1 MIVNT
6 KKGKDWVEKV
16 ADAMYTK
23 EYPIEKACINNPPL
37 VKPMNENDKRENFFE
52 KLNSV
57 PIEENLNENIAHT
70 NQLKLQ
76 IVKVLI
82 SMRLYKP
89 LWKVTQM
96 LRNR

>member
-1 MIVNT
+1 M
-6 KKGKDWVEKV
+6 
-16 ADAMYTK
+16 
-23 EYPIEKACINNPPL
+23 NNPPL
-37 VKPMNENDKRENFFE
+37 VKAMNENDKREKFFE